1 MRALPG
7 LLVVLSSLDHC
18 SAFVVAP
25 HAAATR
31 RPLASLAPQLV
42 RLQADS
48 GEGPEQDANP
58 APEDLNDA
66 EVAAEVEALP
76 SKGAGFNVIDA
87 ATLAFGFFLFL
98 GFAGLGPLAGKL

>member
-1 MRALPG
+1 M
-7 LLVVLSSLDHC
+7 LSSLDHC

-48 GEGPEQDANP
+48 GKGPEQDANS
-58 APEDLNDA
+58 APELNDA
-66 EVAAEVEALP
+66 EMAAEVEALP